1 MDEGQHDEQPAG
13 HPDDGQHDDGHHDDG
28 QRTGSRRTVWVGV
41 GTAVVLLAVLI
52 IVGVTS
58 GGGGPAAGDKNP
70 DRAAPSAVVPT
81 PPPPAARRI
90 PGDPLAMGSPTAPV
104 VIVEWADFQC
114 PFCAAFARDTE
125 PALVDQYVKTGKARF
140 EWRDFA
146 FLGPESTS
154 AAVAARAAG
163 RQGKFWAYHDAL
175 YTQQHSENSGALT
188 SDYLLGLARQ
198 LGLDPT
204 RFQADV
210 ADPILAQQVAT
221 DQKEGEA
228 LGIDGTPAV
237 VINGHLMSGAQQLP
251 NYQKVIDAAL
261 SRATATR

>member
-1 MDEGQHDEQPAG
+1 MDEGQHDEQPDG
-13 HPDDGQHDDGHHDDG
+13 HPDDG

-41 GTAVVLLAVLI
+41 GTAVALLAVIL
-52 IVGVTS
+52 VLAGVTS
-58 GGGGPAAGDKNP
+58 GRAGPAAGDQNS
-70 DRAAPSAVVPT
+70 DRAAPSPVVPT

-146 FLGPESTS
+146 FLGPESTA

-163 RQGKFWAYHDAL
+163 RQGKFWEYHDAL
-175 YTQQHSENSGALT
+175 YAQQHSENSGALT
-188 SDYLLGLARQ
+188 RDYLLGLARQ

-210 ADPILAQQVAT
+210 ADPALAQQVAT